1 METFY
6 ECNEKPMCD
15 DKALESKMIKIV
27 QPTFDDTKIPTE
39 LRQWLKEQMRAIEN
53 KTLDADK
60 TKKVLDMLDEW
71 KHTGHAEECSK
82 IIDELKA
89 EKKVVIRVKSTR
101 IKQLELLNKKNKQ
114 LEEKNKQLEMELEK
128 MTKRKQ
134 VFLEAYKKTL
144 EQLDIERIDWRGKS
158 NKT

>member
-1 METFY
+1 MEIFY

-15 DKALESKMIKIV
+15 DKTLESKMIKID
-27 QPTFDDTKIPTE
+27 QPTFDDTKIPPH

-53 KTLDADK
+53 KTLDEDK
-60 TKKVLDMLDEW
+60 TKKILDMLDEW

-89 EKKVVIRVKSTR
+89 EKKVVIKVKSTR
-101 IKQLELLNKKNKQ
+101 IKQLEEKIKQ
-114 LEEKNKQLEMELEK
+114 LEEKNKQLEIDLEK
-128 MTKRKQ
+128 MTRRKQ
-134 VFLEAYKKTL
+134 VFLEGYKNTL

-158 NKT
+158 NKN